1 METTNYET
9 QENNK
14 LIAEFMGAKANRG
27 GEYEL
32 YGIIEGIEDGEHEQ
46 HFFFGSEMKFSTDW
60 NWLIP
65 VIKKIGDETNY
76 ELVISYGYCYWN
88 NEGEQPLGDFEGG
101 YGDIIYIYNAVV
113 SFIKWYNANK

>member
-1 METTNYET
+1 MSKKHGKIQ

-14 LIAEFMGAKANRG
+14 LIAEFLGYSQPHPDYPKSSYWYKK
-27 GEYEL
+27 GENPL
-32 YGIIEGIEDGEHEQ
+32 C
-46 HFFFGSEMKFSTDW
+46 FLSFNSDW
-60 NWLIP
+60 NWLMS

-76 ELVISYGYCYWN
+76 ELVMGYDYCYWN
-88 NEGEQPLGDFEGG
+88 NEGEQPLEDFEGG